1 MAEALA
7 PVQSYG
13 ADMNRRLE
21 LATREAVESSRRRTV
36 DPPPREGKAA
46 IRVVLADDHDLV
58 RRSLRLLLQSEG
70 DLEVIAESGDL
81 ITALRHVSHHRPHVL
96 LLDLHM
102 QNGGSLDLIR
112 RIRTTMPETQ
122 VVVISMED
130 SPVFAQHA
138 LEAGAIGYVLKD
150 SATDELGTAIRLAA
164 RAERYVSPPLAAR
177 LAAFARAVDHN
188 GLTERETEV
197 LRLTALGLTSAE
209 MSAQLH
215 LSQRTVE
222 SHRRRIHRKL
232 GMSRRWELV
241 RYALDHHLI

>member
-1 MAEALA
+1 
-7 PVQSYG
+7 
-13 ADMNRRLE
+13 MNGRLE
-21 LATREAVESSRRRTV
+21 LATRRTV
-36 DPPPREGKAA
+36 DQPSSDGPDSPPRDAGST

-70 DLEVIAESGDL
+70 DVDVIAESGDL
-81 ITALRHVSHHRPHVL
+81 ASVLRHVSHHRPRVL

-102 QNGGSLDLIR
+102 HNGSTLDLIR
-112 RIRTTMPETQ
+112 RLGTTMPEMQ

-138 LEAGAIGYVLKD
+138 LEAGAVGYVLKE
-150 SATDELGTAIRLAA
+150 SATEELGTAVRLAA
-164 RAERYVSPPLAAR
+164 RGQRYVSPPIAAR
-177 LAAFARAVDHN
+177 LAAFARAAADD

-215 LSQRTVE
+215 LSQRTIE

-232 GMSRRWELV
+232 GVSRRWELV
-241 RYALDHHLI
+241 RYALDHDLL